1 MIEQYHPFIRLSVGI
16 PSHLGIKGNEM
27 ADKAAQR
34 AISNQF
40 VNLEVKLELKEIYKM
55 ITKYVMKKWQPQDEY
70 NTSQPCM
77 KSSLSQPA
85 PLAASTAA
93 HSIQGGDS
101 DAQSSYD
108 RCSNSYLS

>member
-34 AISNQF
+34 ASSNQF
-40 VNLEVKLELKEIYKM
+40 VKLELKEIYKM
-55 ITKYVMKKWQPQDEY
+55 ITKYVMKKRQPQDEY

-108 RCSNSYLS
+108 RCSYSYLS